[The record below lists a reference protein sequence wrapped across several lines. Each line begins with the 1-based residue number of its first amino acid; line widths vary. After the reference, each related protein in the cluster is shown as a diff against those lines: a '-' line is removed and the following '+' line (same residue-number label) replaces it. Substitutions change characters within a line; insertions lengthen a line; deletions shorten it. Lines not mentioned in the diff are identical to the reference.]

1 MSKIH
6 WTNVHILPDE
16 NLGGVLREFIE
27 VDRAANVGDK
37 IVIVNPCKFQFGDG
51 YTQGTI
57 MTVEKADED
66 GDVYCGKFDLID
78 KDEYQTIEPTSIVHI
93 DGVRYR
99 MVGRNA
105 KVGEKVIVVV
115 ANDTLVYR
123 NVGEVVEIIKTDGS
137 SFGGMISPHDLG
149 EKGAIYHF
157 QYLVLEPVEP
167 AEESDDVLTVDETE
181 ASKSVLDLLA
191 NLAQRVAELE
201 RQQKENDDEYTV
213 EERVAR
219 LERTFTEYMRR
230 VNTIE
235 TDIEELNID
244 LGTVE
249 ENVEMILDDIVTLD
263 ERTQPLVTFMKAVK
277 GDE

>member
-6 WTNVHILPDE
+6 VFPDE
-16 NLGGVLREFIE
+16 NLGGVLREYIE
-27 VDRAANVGDK
+27 VDRKAEVGEYIFTINTKEIHKVTKGSEDGVY
-37 IVIVNPCKFQFGDG
+37 IDGWVYVYDG
-51 YTQGTI
+51 YYRTL
-57 MTVEKADED
+57 E
-66 GDVYCGKFDLID
+66 
-78 KDEYQTIEPTSIVHI
+78 QTDIVHV
-93 DGVRYR
+93 DGQRYR
-99 MVGRNA
+99 LVDRKA

-115 ANDTLVYR
+115 ANGSLVYR
-123 NVGEVVEIIKTDGS
+123 NVGEIVEIIETDGDT
-137 SFGGMISPHDLG
+137 FGGLLNPYDLG

-167 AEESDDVLTVDETE
+167 VEEGDDVLTVDETE

-191 NLAQRVAELE
+191 NLAQRVTELE

-263 ERTQPLVTFMKAVK
+263 ERTQPLEAFVKAVK

>member
-6 WTNVHILPDE
+6 VFPDE
-16 NLGGVLREFIE
+16 KLGGVLREYVE
-27 VDRAANVGDK
+27 VDRKAIVGDLLK
-37 IVIVNPCKFQFGDG
+37 ITGSSAIRVAETVCHFGVYYERDDG
-51 YTQGTI
+51 GNI
-57 MTVEKADED
+57 FVLHHE
-66 GDVYCGKFDLID
+66 YCVL
-78 KDEYQTIEPTSIVHI
+78 EPTDIVHV
-93 DGVRYR
+93 DGQRYR
-99 MVGRNA
+99 LVDRKA
-105 KVGEKVIVVV
+105 KVGEKVIVVE
-115 ANDTLVYR
+115 ANGSLVYR
-123 NVGEVVEIIKTDGS
+123 NVGEVVEIIETNGGD
-137 SFGGMISPHDLG
+137 FGGMINPHDFG

-167 AEESDDVLTVDETE
+167 VEEGDDVLTVDETE

-191 NLAQRVAELE
+191 NLARRVTELE

-249 ENVEMILDDIVTLD
+249 ENIEMILDDIVDLD
-263 ERTQPLVTFMKAVK
+263 ERTQPLEALVKAVK
-277 GDE
+277 SGE